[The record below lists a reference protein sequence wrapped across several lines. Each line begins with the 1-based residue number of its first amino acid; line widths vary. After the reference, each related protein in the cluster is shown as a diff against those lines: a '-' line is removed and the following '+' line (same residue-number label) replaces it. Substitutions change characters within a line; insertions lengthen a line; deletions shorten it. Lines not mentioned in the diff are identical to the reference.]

1 MKLSLGPIL
10 YFWPQRKVLDFYRRV
25 ADSPVDI
32 VYLGETVCPKRR
44 ECRLENY
51 ISLAHELREAGKQV
65 VLSSMTLIESPADLR
80 ELNHYCDNGEF
91 LVEAN
96 DMGAV
101 ALLQE
106 RGLPFVAG
114 NTLNCYNQHTLQ
126 QLLQWGMQRWVI
138 PVELPL
144 RWLNTMLDAELVR
157 DQRDQFSTEIFAFGY
172 VPLAWS
178 ARCFTARSEGRA
190 KDQCELCCIQYPQGR
205 EIKSQEGETLFR
217 LNGIQTQSGF
227 RYNLIND
234 IPQLAS
240 VIDVLRISP
249 QEEDTFTWLAN
260 FRQQLEAPRH
270 FELRAPDC
278 NGFFHEQAGK
288 ELIVASTG

>member
-1 MKLSLGPIL
+1 M
-10 YFWPQRKVLDFYRRV
+10 LDFYRRV

-80 ELNHYCDNGEF
+80 ELNRYCDNGEF

-101 ALLQE
+101 ALLHE

-114 NTLNCYNQHTLQ
+114 NTLNCYNQHTLR
-126 QLLQWGMQRWVI
+126 QLLQWGMQRWVV

-144 RWLNTMLDAELVR
+144 RWINNTLEAEPLR
-157 DQRDQFSTEIFAFGY
+157 DQRDQFTTEIFAFGY
-172 VPLAWS
+172 IPLAWS

-190 KDQCELCCIQYPQGR
+190 KDQCELCCINYPQGR

-234 IPQLAS
+234 VPQLAPA
-240 VIDVLRISP
+240 IDVLRISP
-249 QEEDTFTWLAN
+249 QEEDAFTWLAN
-260 FRQQLEAPRH
+260 FRKQLEAPQR
-270 FELRAPDC
+270 FELTAPDC